1 MKMMI
6 LKKSDT
12 DRPEFGKVVT
22 LIGPDCTFEGTLE
35 TGSNVCIEGLFRGH
49 LKTDTGII
57 INNVG
62 RVEADIVAEHV
73 VVHGTVVGNIYARKQ
88 LDICATGRVK
98 GDVEA
103 EVVTVA
109 KGGVLDGFCKMLSP
123 PLGLPDL
130 ESRPSSSPLASAGG
144 EEGSSPQNI
153 RLIRPEKD
161 NSQDF
166 AVNQ

>member
-6 LKKSDT
+6 HRKKDT
-12 DRPEFGKVVT
+12 DRPEFSKVVT

-35 TGSNVCIEGLFRGH
+35 TGSNICIEGLFRGQ
-49 LKTDTGII
+49 LKTDTGVI

-73 VVHGTVVGNIYARKQ
+73 VVHGTIVGNIFARKQ

-123 PLGLPDL
+123 RIALPDL
-130 ESRPSSSPLASAGG
+130 ESQPASSHPAASQ
-144 EEGSSPQNI
+144 EHDSPQNI

-161 NSQDF
+161 DSQDF